1 MTPRFARLSAAL
13 GLAFALAGAGTASAQ
28 PMEMSVGHVLTTS
41 SHYHAAASKFAEIVT
56 QKSGG
61 AIKASVFPGG
71 QLGGEVK
78 MLQSARTGTLD
89 VVVTG
94 EAPVEGFAKEY
105 TVFSFPYLFSSLD
118 QINGVLQGPIGR
130 EMLDLMPKYNLVGL
144 GFISALERNIFT
156 NGKVV
161 NKVEDMKG
169 LKIRVIQGPGYVKAY
184 QALGAQPTPMAY
196 TELYTALQNGAV
208 DAAENSPDV
217 FLQDRFIEVS
227 KTYANLKI
235 MYMPALIV
243 MSKAKYDALS
253 PANQQIVK
261 DATAEAITFATA
273 QYKKDYAD
281 AFVAMKKTGVK
292 IIDPDLK
299 PFMQVGRSVHPELL
313 GEFPMAKPY
322 YDKIVAATK

>member
-1 MTPRFARLSAAL
+1 MTFRFARLTTTLACAL
-13 GLAFALAGAGTASAQ
+13 AFTGLAAAQSA
-28 PMEMSVGHVLTTS
+28 EMSVGHVLATA
-41 SHYHAAASKFAEIVT
+41 SHYHAAATKFAEVVN
-56 QKSGG
+56 QKSKG

-94 EAPVEGFAKEY
+94 EAPLEGFAKEY
-105 TVFSFPYLFSSLD
+105 AVFSFPYLFSSVD

-130 EMLDLMPKYNLVGL
+130 GMLDLLPKHNLVGL

-161 NKVEDMKG
+161 NTVADMKG

-235 MYMPALIV
+235 MYMPAVIV
-243 MSKAKYDALS
+243 MSKAKYEALS
-253 PANQQIVK
+253 PDMQKVVHE
-261 DATAEAITFATA
+261 ATAEAISFATA

-281 AFVAMKKTGVK
+281 AFTAMKKTGIK
-292 IIDPDLK
+292 IIEPDLK
-299 PFMQVGRSVHPELL
+299 PFMQVGRSVHAELL
-313 GEFPMAKPY
+313 GEFPMAKPW